1 MYRIYKIKLVIDIAD
16 SFKIDCDNFK
26 ITKQCPFIQKYQKTL
41 KTKDFLKI
49 NSFLLLSL

>member
-26 ITKQCPFIQKYQKTL
+26 ITKQCLFNKKYQKIL
-41 KTKDFLKI
+41 KTKDFIKI
-49 NSFLLLSL
+49 R